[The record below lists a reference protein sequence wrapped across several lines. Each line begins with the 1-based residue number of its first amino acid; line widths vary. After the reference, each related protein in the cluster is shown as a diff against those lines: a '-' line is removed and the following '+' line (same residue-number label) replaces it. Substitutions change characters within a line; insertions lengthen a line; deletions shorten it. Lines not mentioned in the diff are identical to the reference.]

1 MEIKIV
7 GEIPESKPMEPAKDA
22 VMGGIPMETEKK
34 IISEM
39 YGLDEIEAKRS
50 DEKIN
55 TLLEYAKSQN
65 KELTP
70 EALRW
75 TLRELELKLG
85 TPPISETMI
94 NYMARYAYLMTD
106 KKKIEEELK
115 KFY

>member
-1 MEIKIV
+1 MDIKIV
-7 GEIPESKPMEPAKDA
+7 GEVQESKPIEMKEDSA
-22 VMGGIPMETEKK
+22 MGGIPYESEKK
-34 IISEM
+34 IIAEM
-39 YGLDEIEAKRS
+39 YGLDEVEAKRS
-50 DEKIN
+50 DDKVN

-106 KKKIEEELK
+106 KKQIEEELK

>member
-1 MEIKIV
+1 MDIKIV
-7 GEIPESKPMEPAKDA
+7 GEVPENKPMEMAKDSVTA
-22 VMGGIPMETEKK
+22 GVPYEIERG

-39 YGLDEIEAKRS
+39 YGLDETEAKRS
-50 DEKIN
+50 DQKIN

-70 EALRW
+70 ENLRW

-106 KKKIEEELK
+106 KKKIEEEIK
-115 KFY
+115 TFY

>member
-1 MEIKIV
+1 MDIKIIGDV
-7 GEIPESKPMEPAKDA
+7 PENKPMEMAKDA
-22 VMGGIPMETEKK
+22 VMAGVPYEVERGIIKN
-34 IISEM
+34 M
-39 YGLDEIEAKRS
+39 YGLDDTEAKRS

-70 EALRW
+70 ENLRW

-106 KKKIEEELK
+106 KKKIEEEIK